1 MPDGPVELHLRIR
14 VKPGGAAALRAFL
27 VEAMPFY
34 TAPGG
39 ISIDLLQDQADPER
53 FIERVRYVDTPTFE
67 ADQQRVESDPTMKG
81 YLARWRALLAEPPV
95 VEIYRPIDE

>member
-1 MPDGPVELHLRIR
+1 VGYEEDFAMPDGPVELHLRIR

-53 FIERVRYVDTPTFE
+53 FIE

-95 VEIYRPIDE
+95 VEIYRPIGE